1 MTDIEIAEKV
11 ELERIDKIAKKLNI
25 DEDDIECYGKYK
37 AKISNDVYKKLE
49 NKKNGKLILVTA
61 INPTP
66 LGEGKT
72 TVSIAIADGL
82 SRIGKKS
89 ILALRE
95 PSLGPVFGIKGGATG
110 GGYVQVAPMED
121 INLHFTGDI
130 HAITSANNLLSSM
143 IDNHIYFGN
152 ELDIKKVTWKRCVD
166 LNDRQLR
173 KIETGLSGEKNIVPR
188 EDGFDISV
196 ASEIM
201 AILCLAENMEDL
213 KEKLGNIIIGYNSKE
228 EPVYA
233 KNLNAQGAMAVLLK
247 DAIKPNLVQ
256 TLEHTPAIIHG
267 GPFANIAH
275 GCNSIIAT
283 KMAMKLADYTITE
296 AGFGADLGAE
306 KFMDIKCRKAG
317 IKPDAVVI
325 VATIK
330 ALKYHGGVE
339 KDKIQEENIAGLQ
352 QGMNNLFRHIE
363 NLKDK
368 FGLNVIVAINKYN
381 TDTIAEIEYVQGTL
395 KEKNVEVSLVEGWAK
410 GGEGAIDIAQ
420 KIANI
425 VDGKDCSSVDE
436 ECNDGTDK
444 NINFENGKQE
454 NNLKFIYD
462 LSDGIKEKIEKIAKE
477 IYGAEGVKFEE
488 EALTEIERIEK
499 MGYKELPVCIAK
511 TQYSFSDDSKNLE
524 CKEPFKITIREINL
538 KAGAGFV
545 VAIAGKI
552 MTMPGLPRIP
562 AAEQIDIDGDGKIVG
577 IF

>member
-1 MTDIEIAEKV
+1 MTDIEIARNTK
-11 ELERIDKIAKKLNI
+11 LERIEKIAKKLNI
-25 DEDDIECYGKYK
+25 KEEDIECYGKYK
-37 AKISNDVYKKLE
+37 AKISNSVYEKLKDKKD
-49 NKKNGKLILVTA
+49 GKLILVTA

-82 SRIGKKS
+82 SKIGKKS

-110 GGYVQVAPMED
+110 GGHVQVAPMED

-152 ELDIKKVTWKRCVD
+152 QLDIQEVTWKRCVD

-173 KIETGLSGEKNIVPR
+173 KVQTGLSGEKNIVPR
-188 EDGFDISV
+188 EDGFDITV

-201 AILCLAENMEDL
+201 AILCLTENL
-213 KEKLGNIIIGYNSKE
+213 KELKHKLGNIIVGYNSQKQ
-228 EPVYA
+228 PVYA
-233 KNLNAQGAMAVLLK
+233 KDLKAEGAMTVLLK

-275 GCNSIIAT
+275 GCNSVIAT
-283 KMAMKLADYTITE
+283 KMAMKLADYSITE

-306 KFMDIKCRKAG
+306 KFLDIKCRKAQ
-317 IKPDAVVI
+317 IKPNAVVI

-339 KDKIQEENIAGLQ
+339 KEKIQEENFEGLQ
-352 QGMNNLFRHIE
+352 NGMKNLYKHIE

-381 TDTIAEIEYVQGTL
+381 TDTSEEIEYVQADLAKKGI
-395 KEKNVEVSLVEGWAK
+395 ESSVVDGWAE
-410 GGEGAIDIAQ
+410 GGNGAIDIAK
-420 KIANI
+420 KIVKLTN
-425 VDGKDCSSVDE
+425 V
-436 ECNDGTDK
+436 
-444 NINFENGKQE
+444 QE
-454 NNLKFIYD
+454 NFKYIYENED
-462 LSDGIKEKIEKIAKE
+462 DIKTKIKKVAKE
-477 IYGAEGVKFEE
+477 IYGATEVEFSEKAIE
-488 EALTEIERIEK
+488 EIERIEK
-499 MGYKELPVCIAK
+499 LGFVELPVCIAK
-511 TQYSFSDDSKNLE
+511 TQYSLSDDAKNLE
-524 CKEPFKITIREINL
+524 CKEPFKITIRDINL

-552 MTMPGLPRIP
+552 MTMPGLPRVP
-562 AAEQIDIDGDGKIVG
+562 AAESIDIDENGEVVG

>member
-213 KEKLGNIIIGYNSKE
+213 KEKLRNIIIGYNSKE

-256 TLEHTPAIIHG
+256 TLEHTPAMIHG

-317 IKPDAVVI
+317 IKPDVVVI

-410 GGEGAIDIAQ
+410 GGAGAIDIAQ

-425 VDGKDCSSVDE
+425 VDEKNCSSVDGE
-436 ECNDGTDK
+436 GNDRADK

-488 EALTEIERIEK
+488 EALVEIERIEK
-499 MGYKELPVCIAK
+499 MGYRELPVCIAK

>member
-1 MTDIEIAEKV
+1 MTDIEIARNTK
-11 ELERIDKIAKKLNI
+11 LERVEKIAKKLNI
-25 DEDDIECYGKYK
+25 KEEDIECYGKYK
-37 AKISNDVYKKLE
+37 AKISNSVYEKLKDKKD
-49 NKKNGKLILVTA
+49 GKLILVTA

-82 SRIGKKS
+82 SKIGKKS

-110 GGYVQVAPMED
+110 GGHVQVAPMED

-152 ELDIKKVTWKRCVD
+152 KLDIQEVTWKRCVD

-173 KIETGLSGEKNIVPR
+173 KVQTGLSGEKNIVPR
-188 EDGFDISV
+188 EDGFDITV

-201 AILCLAENMEDL
+201 AILCLAENLKDL
-213 KEKLGNIIIGYNSKE
+213 KHKLGNIIVGYNSQKQ
-228 EPVYA
+228 PVYA
-233 KNLNAQGAMAVLLK
+233 KDLKAEGAMTVLLK

-275 GCNSIIAT
+275 GCNSVIAT
-283 KMAMKLADYTITE
+283 KMAIKLADYTITE

-306 KFMDIKCRKAG
+306 KFLDIKCRKAQ

-339 KDKIQEENIAGLQ
+339 KEKIQEENFEGLQ
-352 QGMNNLFRHIE
+352 NGMKNLYKHIE
-363 NLKDK
+363 NLKNK

-381 TDTIAEIEYVQGTL
+381 TDISKEIEYVQADLAKKGI
-395 KEKNVEVSLVEGWAK
+395 ESSVVEGWAK
-410 GGEGAIDIAQ
+410 GGNGAIDIAK
-420 KIANI
+420 KIVKLTN
-425 VDGKDCSSVDE
+425 V
-436 ECNDGTDK
+436 
-444 NINFENGKQE
+444 QE
-454 NNLKFIYD
+454 NFKYIYENED
-462 LSDGIKEKIEKIAKE
+462 DIKTKIQKVAKE
-477 IYGAEGVKFEE
+477 IYGATGVEFSEKAIE
-488 EALTEIERIEK
+488 EIERIEK
-499 MGYKELPVCIAK
+499 LGFVELPVCIAK
-511 TQYSFSDDSKNLE
+511 TQYSLSDDAKNLE
-524 CKEPFKITIREINL
+524 CKEPFKITIRDINL

-552 MTMPGLPRIP
+552 MTMPGLPRVP
-562 AAEQIDIDGDGKIVG
+562 AAESIDIDENGEVVG